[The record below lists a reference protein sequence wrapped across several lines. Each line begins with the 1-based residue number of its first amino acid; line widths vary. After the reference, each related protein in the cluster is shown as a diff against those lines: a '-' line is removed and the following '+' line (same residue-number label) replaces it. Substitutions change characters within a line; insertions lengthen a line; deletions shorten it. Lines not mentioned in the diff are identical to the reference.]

1 MNPSRKVTLNH
12 KTAEGDIEQIEVK
25 MLYCAAAESGYQ
37 ILSGNTMDV
46 FVPELK
52 QKEDGTFIVVKAA
65 PATDMDYLQLSM
77 AIISAAYEADNQESP
92 ITANDILYFCTRD
105 QVSDLVSAAMELY
118 REWLKI
124 PATLE
129 KESKD
134 EGEGKG
140 KRKNAETRSKRSS

>member
-46 FVPELK
+46 FVPELE

-92 ITANDILYFCTRD
+92 ITAIRAAPPSDVLKSATSEPNGFLWGFFASLKSGRSLVMPMHVTSVKEPCVE
-105 QVSDLVSAAMELY
+105 QV
-118 REWLKI
+118 
-124 PATLE
+124 
-129 KESKD
+129 
-134 EGEGKG
+134 
-140 KRKNAETRSKRSS
+140 